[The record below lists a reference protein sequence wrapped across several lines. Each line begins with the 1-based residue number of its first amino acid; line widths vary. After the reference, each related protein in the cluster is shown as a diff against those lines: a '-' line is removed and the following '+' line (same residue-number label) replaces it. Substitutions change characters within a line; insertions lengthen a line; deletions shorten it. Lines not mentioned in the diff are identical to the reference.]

1 MLNAVVIGAGHAGL
15 AASYFLKRAGL
26 SHVVFERGR
35 IAESWR
41 SQRWDSFYL
50 NTPNWM
56 SHLPGDDYAG
66 DDPDAFYHRD
76 AFVASLEQY
85 AARFNL
91 PIETGVTVERIAP
104 NDGRFRVTV
113 RRGSQRAET
122 IEADSVVVASGL
134 QNAAKFPGVAAS
146 VPDSITRLHAAD
158 YRSTDHLPAG
168 AVLVVGGGQSGFQI
182 AEDLLEAGR
191 EVYFSSS
198 RVARAPRRYRGRDL
212 LYWMGALGILEQ
224 RTSDLEDRS
233 IIYQTVPH
241 VSGVGARG
249 RTVSYQQLARCGAV
263 VLGRLTGF
271 RHGRF
276 TFAGDAAENVR
287 FADEKSEEIKKAI
300 DNFLITSGRELPPL
314 EDDPMDVPD
323 PEARCVSKLTELD
336 ATERDIASVVWCTGF
351 SGAFEWINA
360 PILGDDA
367 RPLHHDG
374 ISSVPGLYFVGFPWL
389 RNRKS
394 GIITGV
400 GEDAEFIVSRIAHP
414 GAKSVVPRLAPNE
427 RARTQR

>member
-15 AASYFLKRAGL
+15 VAGYFLARTGL

-50 NTPNWM
+50 NTPNSM

-66 DDPDAFYHRD
+66 EDPDGFYHRD
-76 AFVASLEQY
+76 EFVASLERY
-85 AARFNL
+85 ASRFNL
-91 PIETGVTVERIAP
+91 CVETGVAVERISPIA
-104 NDGRFRVTV
+104 GRFRVTI
-113 RRGSQRAET
+113 RRGSQPAGT
-122 IEADSVVVASGL
+122 IEAESVIVASGL
-134 QNAAKFPGVAAS
+134 QNISRLPAVATS
-146 VPDSITRLHAAD
+146 VPASMAQLHAAD
-158 YRSTDHLPAG
+158 YRSPAQLPPG
-168 AVLVVGGGQSGFQI
+168 AVLVVGSGQSGFQI

-212 LYWMGALGILEQ
+212 LYWMEAAGVLAQ

-241 VSGVGARG
+241 VSGVGIRG
-249 RTVSYQQLARCGAV
+249 RTVSYQQLARYGAT

-287 FADEKSEEIKKAI
+287 FADEKSDEIKKAI
-300 DNFLITSGRELPPL
+300 DNFLVSSGRELPPP

-323 PEARCVSKLTELD
+323 LAARCASVLTEID
-336 ATERDIASVVWCTGF
+336 AADRNIASVVWCTGF
-351 SGAFEWINA
+351 KGAFDWIDA
-360 PILGDDA
+360 PILGDDG

-374 ISSVPGLYFVGFPWL
+374 ISNVPGLYFLGFPWL

-394 GIITGV
+394 GIITGA
-400 GEDAEFIVSRIAHP
+400 GEDAELIVSRIAH
-414 GAKSVVPRLAPNE
+414 ASV
-427 RARTQR
+427 AR